1 MTWCIILLEVA
12 SEDGYT
18 VVITELQQ
26 YSVRLWRLKDAQL
39 VLRGPK
45 SVAEQEFYTWDGQG
59 VAEAN
64 SGGPYTMTEN
74 QCITPTC
81 QNKSYNF

>member
-1 MTWCIILLEVA
+1 MQCKLLWIKASAKCININV
-12 SEDGYT
+12 
-18 VVITELQQ
+18 
-26 YSVRLWRLKDAQL
+26 KDAQL

-45 SVAEQEFYTWDGQG
+45 SVAEPEFYTWDGQG

-64 SGGPYTMTEN
+64 LGGPYTMTEN